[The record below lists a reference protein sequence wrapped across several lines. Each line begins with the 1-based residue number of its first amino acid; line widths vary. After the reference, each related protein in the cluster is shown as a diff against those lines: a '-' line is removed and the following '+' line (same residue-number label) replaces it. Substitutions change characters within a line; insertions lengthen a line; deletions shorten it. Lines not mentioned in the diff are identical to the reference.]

1 MNAAK
6 MYCGNGYLAIPNA
19 ISLTGWLG
27 GLMLFFPAVLL
38 NIYSMQLC
46 LDVAKVNPELR
57 NYTEVCNKVLG
68 RWGKIAIAAST
79 WIGQLGTCIGYL
91 YFIAD

>member
-27 GLMLFFPAVLL
+27 GLVLFFPSVLL
-38 NIYSMQLC
+38 NIYSMNLC
-46 LDVAKVNPELR
+46 LDVARKHPELR
-57 NYTEVCNKVLG
+57 NYPDVCNKVLG
-68 RWGKIAIAAST
+68 KWGKAAIAISI
-79 WIGQLGTCIGYL
+79 WVG
-91 YFIAD
+91 